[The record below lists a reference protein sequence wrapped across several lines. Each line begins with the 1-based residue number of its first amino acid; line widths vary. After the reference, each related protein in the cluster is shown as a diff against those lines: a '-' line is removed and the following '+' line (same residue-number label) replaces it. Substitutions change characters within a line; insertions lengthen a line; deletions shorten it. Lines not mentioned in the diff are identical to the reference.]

1 LARYGAEGQL
11 RLFADLPALVE
22 GLLNSAAEL
31 QGQSGGE
38 SADVTQRMAELLD
51 LYRRLPARGLHA

>member
-1 LARYGAEGQL
+1 L